1 MNIVIPYI
9 ADLYVE
15 SALTAC
21 EVRSGSDNKIIA
33 SVFFITAFTVNSQP
47 VKSMGYGDKRRV
59 FRVGERLTVEHNMT
73 ECPAVP
79 IGGDSHAA
87 AILWKHYMV
96 RIRFDLRIDSRQT
109 RGLTTDHRLRDRAV
123 DKLYTGITGLYFQIR
138 RNGCKFQCLIGIF
151 DRQPFLL
158 KGKRSRRRQIEL
170 HIYALWLSLKVT

>member
-1 MNIVIPYI
+1 
-9 ADLYVE
+9 
-15 SALTAC
+15 
-21 EVRSGSDNKIIA
+21 
-33 SVFFITAFTVNSQP
+33 
-47 VKSMGYGDKRRV
+47 MGYGDKRRV

-87 AILWKHYMV
+87 AIFRKHYMV

-158 KGKRSRRRQIEL
+158 KGKRSRRRQIAHIRIMAVTESHITEL
-170 HIYALWLSLKVT
+170 PPVGLNADHLRITHIIAYEDRFCRQSYTSINNRLRLVIGRTARQHC